1 MSVGGSG
8 GAPRI
13 VCNFCAAMIRNEPLL
28 APALLTALLA
38 TLWGAPAAQAAK
50 TDRAQPFVIQ
60 SDNGGEGNKISQR
73 TRLSGNVVIS
83 QGTLQLRAESVDLRI
98 TADGFHQALAS
109 GTTDKP
115 VSFSQGRDV
124 PGESVQGQA
133 DQVEFDTKSDTV
145 RFIGNAVVRRLQGTT
160 VADEVTGAV
169 ILFDN
174 RSEVFTLEGGQTSP
188 HPSGRVRVVMMPR
201 GGAPEAASAPAAAAS
216 GVQLKPST
224 SLSPRKA
231 P

>member
-1 MSVGGSG
+1 
-8 GAPRI
+8 
-13 VCNFCAAMIRNEPLL
+13 MIRNAPLL

-50 TDRAQPFVIQ
+50 TDRTQPFVIQ

-73 TRLSGNVVIS
+73 TRLTGNVVIS

-109 GTTDKP
+109 GTTGKP

-145 RFIGNAVVRRLQGTT
+145 RFIGNAVVKVLRGTA
-160 VADEVTGAV
+160 VAEEVSGAV
-169 ILFDN
+169 VLYDN
-174 RSEVFTLEGGQTSP
+174 RNEVFRFEGGQASP
-188 HPSGRVRVVMMPR
+188 NPAGRTRLVIMPR
-201 GGAPEAASAPAAAAS
+201 ATAAEAAASAAPLPL
-216 GVQLKPST
+216 QPST
-224 SLSPRKA
+224 TLTPPTKTA